1 MVAQAAASDPEGQNC
16 LSGAGDD
23 GDGAFLLGYH
33 GGSSLGPGVRKH
45 VFFQIKDGAAVR
57 VGGTVLGGED
67 TGHVVFSQPS
77 GFTVFSVFGDFDNS
91 ILESWSHDGAFL
103 ARKELAP
110 ADPQVSGP
118 HPPSSAVGI
127 DPSGGTAAVKTVF
140 TNGKF
145 VTTYQRFDRN
155 GAPETGEVRVD
166 NGELHVGAIGVAL
179 SGHALILSANGS
191 GNWEGRWV
199 AREGAPISKAFTLQ
213 GPAGPKLQFLMD
225 GSLAV
230 GFGAFNDPPS
240 SFAQRIEDGAEVA
253 GPLPPWLSQRA
264 ANVLFAVRQGRA
276 YATWGGGGQC
286 GTDLEILTNTGTSC
300 GCVKVPQLSRSASV
314 GRDGSLIVP
323 HQNVAA
329 CSYDL
334 YPKVLH

>member
-1 MVAQAAASDPEGQNC
+1 
-16 LSGAGDD
+16 
-23 GDGAFLLGYH
+23 
-33 GGSSLGPGVRKH
+33 
-45 VFFQIKDGAAVR
+45 
-57 VGGTVLGGED
+57 
-67 TGHVVFSQPS
+67 
-77 GFTVFSVFGDFDNS
+77 
-91 ILESWSHDGAFL
+91 
-103 ARKELAP
+103 
-110 ADPQVSGP
+110 
-118 HPPSSAVGI
+118 
-127 DPSGGTAAVKTVF
+127 
-140 TNGKF
+140 
-145 VTTYQRFDRN
+145 
-155 GAPETGEVRVD
+155 
-166 NGELHVGAIGVAL
+166 
-179 SGHALILSANGS
+179 
-191 GNWEGRWV
+191 
-199 AREGAPISKAFTLQ
+199 
-213 GPAGPKLQFLMD
+213 MD